1 MNWILISKWL
11 KNILLSLMIFISPIK
26 PLLVVVGLVIVLDTI
41 FGIIKSKKL
50 GIKFTSRRF
59 FSFFK
64 KNLIYQLAVIST
76 YILDTY
82 LFNEFTLLI
91 ISIDLLSTKIM
102 ASAICFN
109 EIKSIDENLKIAYGV
124 GLLDYLKRFFRVA
137 KKAKEGLDE
146 LKL

>member
-11 KNILLSLMIFISPIK
+11 KNILLSLMIFIAPIK

-41 FGIIKSKKL
+41 FGIIRSRKL

-124 GLLDYLKRFFRVA
+124 GLLDYLKRFFRFA

-146 LKL
+146 LKP